1 MCYQVWLHAGV
12 CDSPL
17 RRLYR
22 ALRGAIAMKD
32 ARARRVALCLVVS
45 PAVAIG
51 GLAADA
57 RARRDASAKDEP
69 AIEAL
74 ARRLPTSDL
83 ALSGGARWLRAVSL
97 EDPSAAFA
105 DGPALPDPDPAG
117 AAMAPPVEV
126 WRAMA
131 VDRGRE

>member
-1 MCYQVWLHAGV
+1 MT
-12 CDSPL
+12 
-17 RRLYR
+17 
-22 ALRGAIAMKD
+22 D
-32 ARARRVALCLVVS
+32 ARARRIAFVLVVS
-45 PAVAIG
+45 PVVVIG
-51 GLAADA
+51 ALAADA
-57 RARRDASAKDEP
+57 PARRAASAKDTP

-117 AAMAPPVEV
+117 GAIAPPVEV
-126 WRAMA
+126 WDAIVTRS
-131 VDRGRE
+131 RK